1 MGMHVGKKLGV
12 RGESSES
19 MGSIVSV
26 ISTVEE
32 ESFAVPQSVVIG
44 GCSGVERSCR
54 RRRHR
59 WLQFLC
65 AV

>member
-1 MGMHVGKKLGV
+1 MGIHVGKKLGV

-19 MGSIVSV
+19 MESIVSV

-44 GCSGVERSCR
+44 GCS
-54 RRRHR
+54 
-59 WLQFLC
+59 
-65 AV
+65 